1 MLISRKNSKN
11 PQKPKHL
18 GFIMM
23 LTVLILNFQAAP
35 EGGEQAVAPINHHDV
50 AACFHGFHNML
61 SHTLGVHEHG
71 VRVLVGNS
79 QPLLLF

>member
-1 MLISRKNSKN
+1 MVQ
-11 PQKPKHL
+11 PQKLIFDFQVAPK
-18 GFIMM
+18 GFGD
-23 LTVLILNFQAAP
+23 AAP
-35 EGGEQAVAPINHHDV
+35 KRGEQAVAPINHHDV